1 MTATAGRVPDFDDSG
16 DPLGEVLHLLR
27 LSGSLYCRGELTHP
41 WGVQVEDLDGL
52 MVFIVVTSG
61 RARLEI
67 EGQPTRVL
75 EPGTLTLIPRG
86 IAHALRSD
94 SCAPLTPLTEI
105 PVERVSERYE
115 IMRYGGGGELTQ
127 STYGVMHFDH
137 VSAERLLDALPPVV
151 QIDSWEDESGWLQ
164 STLRLI
170 AREARALRPGG
181 ETVITR
187 LADVL
192 VIQAIRSW
200 LDTSPEAQVG
210 WFAALRDP
218 RIGRSL
224 AAIHRSPER
233 EWTVATLAQVAG
245 LSRSGFSA
253 RFSELVGDSPL
264 SYLTDWRMVSARQ
277 RLVRSPDPLSSIA
290 LEVGYQ
296 SEAAFSR
303 AFKKR
308 FGVSPGRARRGPQ
321 ERRDAELFSSPLNSR
336 SPLVAPQMNSLGR

>member
-1 MTATAGRVPDFDDSG
+1 MTDTAGCVPDFEDSS

-41 WGVQVEDLDGL
+41 WGVQVDDLGGL

-61 RARLEI
+61 QARLEI
-67 EGQPTRVL
+67 EGQAPRIL

-86 IAHALRSD
+86 IAHTLRSD
-94 SCAPLTPLTEI
+94 SCASLTPLTEI

-115 IMRYGGGGELTQ
+115 IMRYGGGGALTQ

-137 VSAERLLDALPPVV
+137 VSAHRLLDALPPVL
-151 QIDSWEDESGWLQ
+151 QIDSWEDDSGWLQ

-200 LDTSPEAQVG
+200 LDTSPDAQIG

-218 RIGRSL
+218 QIGRSL
-224 AAIHRSPER
+224 AALHRSPER
-233 EWTVATLAQVAG
+233 DWTVASLAQVAG
-245 LSRSGFSA
+245 LSRSGFAA

-264 SYLTDWRMVSARQ
+264 SYLTDWRMLSARQ
-277 RLVRSPDPLSSIA
+277 RLARSPDPLSVIA
-290 LEVGYQ
+290 LDSGYQ

-308 FGVSPGRARRGPQ
+308 FGLSPGRARRQPTVPG
-321 ERRDAELFSSPLNSR
+321 EVRLAS
-336 SPLVAPQMNSLGR
+336 M